1 MGVHT
6 MLAAREL
13 LPEQSPPD
21 KALEEIVKKIN
32 KAQKICEKLM
42 IY

>member
-1 MGVHT
+1 

-13 LPEQSPPD
+13 LREQSPPD
-21 KALEEIVKKIN
+21 KALEKIVKKID
-32 KAQKICEKLM
+32 KAQKTCEKLM